1 MGGELRSDGDDGVFL
16 AKTGILLSDGCFTG
30 DLFMAELDIGDGGG
44 ADRKGRE
51 TGRLLGLGAQLKEE
65 KKN

>member
-30 DLFMAELDIGDGGG
+30 DLFMAELDIGDGGQTG
-44 ADRKGRE
+44 KEGRQ
-51 TGRLLGLGAQLKEE
+51 GDFSDLAP
-65 KKN
+65 N